1 MRVLDR
7 YIVLA
12 LARAIALALAVLLV
26 LMALFLYVNEQ
37 GWVGA
42 GHYGQLQ
49 ALRYVL
55 MQLPATALMFLPV
68 AALLGALLA
77 MGQLARDSELTVMR
91 ASGVSVARIAGSV
104 ALAGALLLL
113 PALAVAEWIAP
124 ELAQAARVNRALERN
139 EALGLSGGA
148 AWTRDGNHLLRVEP
162 DGRITAFELAG
173 PKQLASV
180 VMAAGAREADGGW
193 ELSGVAGS
201 QFAPEQVRAMPADRV
216 QVPVTV
222 DPDLFGLVR
231 SEPSLQSL
239 SGLQHTIRLLVAN
252 GQDASRQ
259 RFAFWSGVARLAA
272 IPLAMLLAV
281 PLLLGFLRSA
291 GGGARATL
299 GLVVGLLY
307 FLAQRMVEN
316 GSQVFGLDPLLLAWL
331 PTLVL
336 GAAVALLLW
345 RVRRASVA

>member
-91 ASGVSVARIAGSV
+91 ASGVSMARIAGSV
-104 ALAGALLLL
+104 ALAGMLLLL

-124 ELAQAARVNRALERN
+124 DLAQAARVNRALERN
-139 EALGLSGGA
+139 EGLGLSGGA
-148 AWTRDGNHLLRVEP
+148 AWTRDGSRLLRVET
-162 DGRITAFELAG
+162 DGRITAFELDG
-173 PKQLASV
+173 PQQLASV
-180 VMAAGAREADGGW
+180 AMAASAREAEAGW

-201 QFAPEQVRAMPADRV
+201 RFAPDQVSALPADV
-216 QVPVTV
+216 LLVPVTV

-231 SEPSLQSL
+231 SEPRLQSL
-239 SGLQHTIRLLVAN
+239 SGLQRTIRLLAAN

-259 RFAFWSGVARLAA
+259 RFALWSGVARLVA

-281 PLLLGFLRSA
+281 PLLLGFLRTA

-331 PTLVL
+331 PTLML